1 MSEWQEV
8 KLRECISTLK
18 GFAFKSKWYQPDG
31 VPIVR
36 VSDFTDNSI
45 SVDDIEY
52 IPHDL
57 AQEHS
62 RYLLKTKDVIIQTV
76 GSWQHNPASI
86 VGKVVNV
93 PFNLNGAL
101 LNQNAVK
108 IIPNKTIDNN
118 FLYYRLKD
126 EHFKLHNLG
135 CAQGAANQASITL
148 SSIGAFKFNLPPLPT
163 QQKIAKILSN
173 YDDLIENNLK
183 RIKLL
188 EESARLTY
196 EEWFLRFRIDGKKLE
211 IDPETKLPFGWMRKK
226 AEEALNV
233 NIGKTPPRGE
243 SHWFTSGGQGMKW
256 ISIKDMKQSS
266 TYTFNSNEEITKD
279 GVTKHNMNI
288 AQAGVVLLSFKLTVG
303 EVRITV
309 NDVVTNEAIAHMNI
323 KKDSVLFNEYIYSY
337 LQSFNFDTL
346 GSTSSIGT
354 AINSKIVKAMPVIIP
369 SNEILEKFK
378 TTVVPT
384 FSEINNLQHQN
395 QLLKEARDILLPRLM
410 TGMIDTDDMDIAV

>member
-1 MSEWQEV
+1 MSDWQEV

-31 VPIVR
+31 IPIVR

-62 RYLLKTKDVIIQTV
+62 RYLLKTKDVIVQTV
-76 GSWQHNPASI
+76 GSWQHNPVSI

-93 PFNLNGAL
+93 PSNLNGAL

-148 SSIGAFKFNLPPLPT
+148 SSIGSFRFNLPPFPT

-183 RIKLL
+183 RIELL

-196 EEWFLRFRIDGKKLE
+196 EEWFLRFCIDGKKLD
-211 IDPETKLPFGWMRKK
+211 IDPETKLPFGW
-226 AEEALNV
+226 
-233 NIGKTPPRGE
+233 
-243 SHWFTSGGQGMKW
+243 Q
-256 ISIKDMKQSS
+256 D
-266 TYTFNSNEEITKD
+266 
-279 GVTKHNMNI
+279 
-288 AQAGVVLLSFKLTVG
+288 VLLTDYIDLLRGVEPGSSKYEEVKTDSNIPFIRVG
-303 EVRITV
+303 DLSKRDSDIYVSKDLANNKIIDKDDILLSLDGSPGKVRFGL
-309 NDVVTNEAIAHMNI
+309 
-323 KKDSVLFNEYIYSY
+323 SGCYSTGIRKAVSK
-337 LQSFNFDTL
+337 QKNV
-346 GSTSSIGT
+346 SSIF
-354 AINSKIVKAMPVIIP
+354 IYNLLNSPYIQGLIEAYATGATILHAGSSVKKMRLVLPTDEVLDKYNNIEMKKFQLILNL
-369 SNEILEKFK
+369 SDEIK
-378 TTVVPT
+378 
-384 FSEINNLQHQN
+384 
-395 QLLKEARDILLPRLM
+395 LLKEARDILLPRLM

>member
-163 QQKIAKILSN
+163 QRKIAKILSN

-211 IDPETKLPFGWMRKK
+211 IDPETKLPFGWEKVSLSETGEFLNGYAFK
-226 AEEALNV
+226 PKDLLEEGLP
-233 NIGKTPPRGE
+233 IIKIKE
-243 SHWFTSGGQGMKW
+243 MK
-256 ISIKDMKQSS
+256 S
-266 TYTFNSNEEITKD
+266 
-279 GVTKHNMNI
+279 
-288 AQAGVVLLSFKLTVG
+288 GVVSDTPRNSGYELDNKYLISRGDILFSWSATLEVILWQYENGWLNQHLFKVSPNSYFPKSFLYLSLRDSLQVFDYLTTG
-303 EVRITV
+303 ATMK
-309 NDVVTNEAIAHMNI
+309 HI
-323 KKDSVLFNEYIYSY
+323 KRKELDFV
-337 LQSFNFDTL
+337 
-346 GSTSSIGT
+346 
-354 AINSKIVKAMPVIIP
+354 KIPTP
-369 SNEILEKFK
+369 SNDILLKFDSL
-378 TTVVPT
+378 VGPMLREVL
-384 FSEINNLQHQN
+384 NLSHQN

>member
-8 KLRECISTLK
+8 KLGELIDINQSSIGRNYEFENIRYYDISSIGIGVAEDPKNLSRSEAPSRAKRIIKDGDIILATVRPGNRSFYYFKQTRENDIAST
-18 GFAFKSKWYQPDG
+18 GFA
-31 VPIVR
+31 V
-36 VSDFTDNSI
+36 I
-45 SVDDIEY
+45 S
-52 IPHDL
+52 P
-57 AQEHS
+57 
-62 RYLLKTKDVIIQTV
+62 R
-76 GSWQHNPASI
+76 N
-86 VGKVVNV
+86 
-93 PFNLNGAL
+93 NL
-101 LNQNAVK
+101 
-108 IIPNKTIDNN
+108 IDNK
-118 FLYYRLKD
+118 FLYYLISAQSFTNYLVSN
-126 EHFKLHNLG
+126 E
-135 CAQGAANQASITL
+135 QGATYPAITP
-148 SSIGAFKFNLPPLPT
+148 SVINRAKINLPPLPT